1 MSYAWAHP
9 QVCISRGKTRQQTQK
24 LEMESQPQLPGK
36 QKKANAFVGLFGKY
50 CIPLSPNVDSLNP
63 LHIFEAKRNQYF
75 AHAPRADV
83 SVVLNQSAVG
93 TVRIGLRHR
102 DTLDES
108 PNHRIPDFN
117 ENMVASPQR
126 VELGKEVIY
135 LFGSIRENHHKSDI
149 F

>member
-1 MSYAWAHP
+1 M
-9 QVCISRGKTRQQTQK
+9 
-24 LEMESQPQLPGK
+24 
-36 QKKANAFVGLFGKY
+36 
-50 CIPLSPNVDSLNP
+50 
-63 LHIFEAKRNQYF
+63 
-75 AHAPRADV
+75 PRADV

-102 DTLDES
+102 DTLNES
-108 PNHRIPDFN
+108 TH
-117 ENMVASPQR
+117 ENMVASLQR